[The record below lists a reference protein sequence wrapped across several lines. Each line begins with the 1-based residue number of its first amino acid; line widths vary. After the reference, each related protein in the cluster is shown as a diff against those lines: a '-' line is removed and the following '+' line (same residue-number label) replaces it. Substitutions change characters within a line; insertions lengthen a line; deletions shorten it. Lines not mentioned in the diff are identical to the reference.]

1 MLSLYKIKG
10 SKSKCGDYRD
20 ISLLEAVGKVF
31 SKDQSNRLLKRTGLV
46 SSQKASVVL
55 EGDGVQWT

>member
-31 SKDQSNRLLKRTGLV
+31 SKDLSNRLIKRICPRV
-46 SSQKASVVL
+46 IPKS
-55 EGDGVQWT
+55 